1 MFGSGSTKLLNTDP
15 DTGGIYCKTVIAK
28 TTYLSSSMKSP
39 TTSGST
45 RIVTG
50 SYKTKHTQNVTQH
63 CYKQFEFYLPSMIHF
78 KNEVF
83 DKVLTIK
90 KQIFVDFSENFIS
103 DSFIFFVKGFGMIF
117 SLHW

>member
-1 MFGSGSTKLLNTDP
+1 
-15 DTGGIYCKTVIAK
+15 
-28 TTYLSSSMKSP
+28 
-39 TTSGST
+39 
-45 RIVTG
+45 
-50 SYKTKHTQNVTQH
+50 
-63 CYKQFEFYLPSMIHF
+63 MIHF